1 MLLAV
6 GTYSS
11 KTDEFLSFYCSRVS
25 GGRIRVRMTYTDS
38 VGVGLPDVE
47 CRFVPEV

>member
-1 MLLAV
+1 MYSVIRKHVVGDVVGPTV

-25 GGRIRVRMTYTDS
+25 GGRIRVRLS
-38 VGVGLPDVE
+38 
-47 CRFVPEV
+47 